1 FADPFPS
8 NIAYGNTSI
17 LAINDSGPCL
27 KRRTL
32 TKPWTNTEQESLY
45 IAVEKLGLFGRW
57 QEVRV
62 RMNLDRTSKEIEKE
76 YTRIYAEIPD
86 SDEEWT
92 DDMPEHDH
100 HAQEHDT
107 NSALLTPALTATSS
121 ATPSAR
127 SSRDDIASLFDRS
140 ISACTESIFSSS
152 ARPTTSTRHQD
163 GEDEDDMDDEDDEQH
178 YRQPQQRQ
186 HHQTVSDA
194 RPARMVRVWTSEQS
208 ETLKNLI
215 EVYFP
220 GAYRIN
226 WVWVAAQMGNTF
238 TRKQCKNKWEIMR
251 RRMGTEDEIKLLK
264 QGYKEFGASWGQIQ
278 EKYLPERS
286 RGGISI
292 MWELLGAREAEQQ
305 HQRMRPHHKQ
315 TGSRPINGSCHR
327 RHQSTSAIKATTH
340 PYGAKEPFT
349 HGATLEI
356 KSEHRDSAVGRQ
368 RTVTTEFEA
377 MNLSKPATARQTS
390 RHRRALSAMDAR
402 KMSHPS
408 KPSAGYHSQQGSD
421 ASLWSTTEI
430 WTDRNYPMT
439 WTEPLTRRLEDLVLY
454 HFPNH
459 QKVNWAK
466 ISALMGTNPVVSRD
480 QCKRRWYLISQ
491 NNSTANAQAPPR
503 PMEQTMDMDII
514 TKADD
519 AIAMETR
526 KDDEGHMGLQS
537 KDDAGYVSWGDYEYR
552 AAISSAV

>member
-1 FADPFPS
+1 M
-8 NIAYGNTSI
+8 
-17 LAINDSGPCL
+17 
-27 KRRTL
+27 K
-32 TKPWTNTEQESLY
+32 
-45 IAVEKLGLFGRW
+45 
-57 QEVRV
+57 
-62 RMNLDRTSKEIEKE
+62 LDRTAKEIEEE

-92 DDMPEHDH
+92 EDMPEHNH
-100 HAQEHDT
+100 HAQEHNV
-107 NSALLTPALTATSS
+107 NSALPTPTLTATSS

-140 ISACTESIFSSS
+140 ISACTEPLLSSS
-152 ARPTTSTRHQD
+152 TRPITSTQNHD
-163 GEDEDDMDDEDDEQH
+163 GEDEDDMDDEDDERS
-178 YRQPQQRQ
+178 YRHPQQRH
-186 HHQTVSDA
+186 HHQTASDV
-194 RPARMVRVWTSEQS
+194 RPARMVRVWTNEQS

-264 QGYKEFGASWGQIQ
+264 QGYKEFGPSWGQIQ

-292 MWELLGAREAEQQ
+292 MWELLGTREAEQKQ
-305 HQRMRPHHKQ
+305 QRMHPHHKR
-315 TGSRPINGSCHR
+315 TGSQPIHGSYHR
-327 RHQSTSAIKATTH
+327 RHQSTSAIRATTH
-340 PYGAKEPFT
+340 PYGAKEPYT

-356 KSEHRDSAVGRQ
+356 KSEHRDSAVRRQ
-368 RTVTTEFEA
+368 RTVTSEFEA
-377 MNLSKPATARQTS
+377 MHLSTPATTRQTL

-402 KMSHPS
+402 KMSHPT
-408 KPSAGYHSQQGSD
+408 KPSTGYHSRQGSD
-421 ASLWSTTEI
+421 ASLWNTTEI

-439 WTEPLTRRLEDLVLY
+439 WTEPLTRRLEELVLH

-491 NNSTANAQAPPR
+491 NNSTVSAQAPPR
-503 PMEQTMDMDII
+503 SIEQNTEMGMIMET
-514 TKADD
+514 DD
-519 AIAMETR
+519 VTAMETR
-526 KDDEGHMGLQS
+526 EDDEEHMRSQS
-537 KDDAGYVSWGDYEYR
+537 KDDAGYVPWDDHEYR
-552 AAISSAV
+552 AAISSVV